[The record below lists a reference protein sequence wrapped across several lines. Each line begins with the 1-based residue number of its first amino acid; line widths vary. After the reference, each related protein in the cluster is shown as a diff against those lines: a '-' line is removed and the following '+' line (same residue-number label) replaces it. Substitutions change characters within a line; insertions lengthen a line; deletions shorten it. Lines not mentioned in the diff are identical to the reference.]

1 MGDARDRDV
10 QPAECRKSAGLPEIP
25 LLDASTA
32 RTRTS
37 CCVALETGLTML
49 WEHFHPQAPR
59 PSCQNREADRKLR
72 W

>member
-10 QPAECRKSAGLPEIP
+10 QPAECRKSAGDPP
-25 LLDASTA
+25 AGRVTA

-37 CCVALETGLTML
+37 CCVALETGLTMR
-49 WEHFHPQAPR
+49 WQHFHPQAPR